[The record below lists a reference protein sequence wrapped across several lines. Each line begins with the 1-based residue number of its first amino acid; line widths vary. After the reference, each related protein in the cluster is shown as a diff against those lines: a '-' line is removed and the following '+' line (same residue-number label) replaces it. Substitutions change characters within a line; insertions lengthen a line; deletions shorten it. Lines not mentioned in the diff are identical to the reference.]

1 MGIGKETKMIELNND
16 SIKFSFPDVSPDA
29 KFSLHFQRTLRIPDD
44 GDAYPLPPGL
54 GLFPTKHVD
63 DFKDKVDPK
72 WVERGGIMLPMYQS
86 EALWI
91 NFQPHYAAGRGRY
104 PFAIKVATGKVSA
117 VTGNEW
123 KSGLNEKDYLIS
135 PKQPW
140 LDGYVVKKGV
150 IKQFVAAPLGS
161 GFSAEEQITG
171 KAEFG
176 GIQIEVYP
184 MKKEV
189 FERRY
194 PKRENQTVMR
204 GGPMMAG
211 GGMKY
216 GGAPGVFTMTAT
228 KRSRKSLGS
237 GQSINYAADMGLAAG
252 GSMKQEIYDD
262 PYEMSDWDLT
272 ATNRCFVHLANSL
285 VWRAITGNEPP
296 TTPPTSKEYER
307 AGLPWFDH
315 YADGAT
321 LDGTDKLKGLKSVTE
336 MEKEKGHK
344 ILPENESI
352 EIKSDKIINL
362 GHKSEVRDGGW

>member
-1 MGIGKETKMIELNND
+1 MIELGND
-16 SIKFSFPDVSPDA
+16 SIKFRFPDVSSDA
-29 KFSLHFQRTLRIPDD
+29 EFSLHFQRTLRIPDD
-44 GDAYPLPPGL
+44 NKTYPLPPGL
-54 GLFPTKHVD
+54 GQFPTKHVD

-91 NFQPHYAAGRGRY
+91 NFTPSYVAGRGNY

-117 VTGNEW
+117 ITGNEW

-161 GFSAEEQITG
+161 GFTAEEQITG

-194 PKRENQTVMR
+194 PKRESHTITR
-204 GGPMMAG
+204 GGPMFG
-211 GGMKY
+211 T
-216 GGAPGVFTMTAT
+216 PGVFTMTAT
-228 KRSRKSLGS
+228 KRSRSRKSLGS

-252 GSMKQEIYDD
+252 GSMKQEIFED

-272 ATNRCFVHLANSL
+272 ATSRCFVHLANSL
-285 VWRAITGNEPP
+285 VWRAITGKEPP
-296 TTPPTSKEYER
+296 TTPATSKEYER

-315 YADGAT
+315 YADGPT

-336 MEKEKGHK
+336 MEEEKGHK
-344 ILPENESI
+344 ILPENESV
-352 EIKSDKIINL
+352 EIKSDKIVKL
-362 GHKSEVRDGGW
+362 GKKNEVRDGGW